1 MSANRRLVMVG
12 FGLSEPG
19 TMGGNT
25 KIALEVARH
34 LCGGREVH
42 LVVPERKVAT
52 VVGAIGEPQ
61 ELVVHAVRSFDGGD
75 LRRPFAS
82 ARHYTAELQKVLEE
96 IGAGAND
103 DVYSCSDFHVDTIPC
118 YRLQKKFGFRWI
130 AVQFLFVPSP
140 VENVLRRLGFP
151 VFRYALVWLYS
162 GFLFRLARRRAAAF
176 VITNDTD
183 RTHFPKVFQERVFP
197 FYGGVNVEQIP
208 SGAADKT
215 RDVVFCSRLCAQKG
229 IWGFL
234 DVWRRVLDEA
244 LGARLA
250 VIGNG
255 APEFERA
262 LKAKAKALGVA
273 DSVDWL
279 GYVNGEAKY
288 AIYRS
293 ARVFVHPTVF
303 DNNGMVAA
311 EALCS
316 GLPVVMYDLP
326 PLRHVYTT
334 GCVKVPRGDKAAF
347 AHEVAS
353 LLLDAE
359 HARAVAP
366 DDEQTKA
373 LRAFWNWPERV
384 RRFAACSRPTGSP
397 GNIAAAL
404 SGPRLSST
412 DP

>member
-1 MSANRRLVMVG
+1 MSAKRRLVMVG

-25 KIALEVARH
+25 KIALEIARH
-34 LCGGREVH
+34 LCAGREVH
-42 LVVPERKVAT
+42 LVLPQRKKAT
-52 VVGAIGEPQ
+52 VTGAIGEIP
-61 ELVVHAVRSFDGGD
+61 ELAVHAVRSFEGGD
-75 LRRPFAS
+75 LRRPLAS
-82 ARHYTAELQKVLEE
+82 ARHYTAELRKVFEE
-96 IGAGAND
+96 IGACADD

-118 YRLQKKFGFRWI
+118 CSLQRKFGFRWI

-140 VENVLRRLGFP
+140 LENVLRRWGFP

-162 GFLFRLARRRAAAF
+162 GFLFRLARRRAESF
-176 VITNDTD
+176 VITNDSD
-183 RTHFPKVFQERVFP
+183 RSHFPKSFQGRVFP

-208 SGAADKT
+208 SGGVERT
-215 RDVVFCSRLCAQKG
+215 RDVVFCGRLCAQKG

-244 LGARLA
+244 PGARLA

-262 LKAKAKALGVA
+262 LRAKAEALGVA

-347 AHEVAS
+347 AREVAR
-353 LLLDAE
+353 LLSDAGC
-359 HARAVAP
+359 ARAVAP

-384 RRFAACSRPTGSP
+384 RRFAAWLDG
-397 GNIAAAL
+397 
-404 SGPRLSST
+404 
-412 DP
+412 D

>member
-1 MSANRRLVMVG
+1 MSAKRRLLMVG

-25 KIALEVARH
+25 KIALEAARH
-34 LCGGREVH
+34 LCSGREVH

-52 VVGAIGEPQ
+52 VTSAIGEPPG
-61 ELVVHAVRSFDGGD
+61 LTLHAVRSFEGGD
-75 LRRPFAS
+75 LRRPLAS
-82 ARHYTAELQKVLEE
+82 ARHYTAELRNFLEE
-96 IGAGAND
+96 IGACAND

-118 YRLQKKFGFRWI
+118 YSLQSKFGFRWV

-140 VENVLRRLGFP
+140 VENMLRRWGFP
-151 VFRYALVWLYS
+151 VFRYALVWIYS
-162 GFLFRLARRRAAAF
+162 NILFRLARRRAAAF
-176 VITNDTD
+176 VITNDSD
-183 RTHFPKVFQERVFP
+183 RTHFSKSFQERVFP
-197 FYGGVNVEQIP
+197 FYGGVNVDEIP
-208 SGAADKT
+208 SGGVERT
-215 RDVVFCSRLCAQKG
+215 RDVVFCGRLCAQKG

-244 LGARLA
+244 PGVRLA

-262 LKAKAKALGVA
+262 LRAKAEALGVA

-334 GCVKVPRGDKAAF
+334 GCVKVPRGDKEQF
-347 AHEVAS
+347 AQEVAR
-353 LLLDAE
+353 LLSDPDR
-359 HARAVAP
+359 ARAVAP
-366 DDEQTKA
+366 NAGQTGE

-384 RRFAACSRPTGSP
+384 RRFAVW
-397 GNIAAAL
+397 L
-404 SGPRLSST
+404 
-412 DP
+412 DED

>member
-1 MSANRRLVMVG
+1 MSATRRLIMAG

-25 KIALEVARH
+25 KIALEAARH
-34 LCGGREVH
+34 LCAWREVH
-42 LVVPERKVAT
+42 IVLPERKVAT
-52 VVGAIGEPQ
+52 VKDAIGEPSG
-61 ELVVHAVRSFDGGD
+61 LTLHAVRSFEGGD
-75 LRRPFAS
+75 LRRPLAS
-82 ARHYTAELQKVLEE
+82 ARHYTGELRRTLTELN
-96 IGAGAND
+96 AGPGD
-103 DVYSCSDFHVDTIPC
+103 DVYSCSDFHVDTVPC
-118 YRLQKKFGFRWI
+118 FRLQRKFGFRWI

-140 VENVLRRLGFP
+140 VENILRRWGFP

-162 GFLFRLARRRAAAF
+162 NILFWLARRRAAAF
-176 VITNDTD
+176 VITNDSD
-183 RTHFPKVFQERVFP
+183 RTHFPKSFQERVFP
-197 FYGGVNVEQIP
+197 FYGGVNVDEIP

-215 RDVVFCSRLCAQKG
+215 RDVVFCGRLCAQKG

-234 DVWRRVLDEA
+234 DVWRRVLDETP
-244 LGARLA
+244 GARLA

-262 LKAKAKALGVA
+262 LKEKAEALGVA

-288 AIYRS
+288 AVYRS

-334 GCVKVPRGDKAAF
+334 GCVKVPRGDKERF
-347 AHEVAS
+347 AREVAR
-353 LLLDAE
+353 LLSDDDR
-359 HARAVAP
+359 ARAVAP
-366 DDEQTKA
+366 NAEQAGK

-384 RRFAACSRPTGSP
+384 RRFSAWLDGQV
-397 GNIAAAL
+397 
-404 SGPRLSST
+404 
-412 DP
+412 